1 MGTKVAFSIL
11 LFQTKL
17 TYASS
22 PTQLFLSLEMKE
34 LLSQMACVY
43 ILTNV
48 PEYPFKMSEQ
58 FRRAFFHL
66 ERYRSDCLFLL

>member
-22 PTQLFLSLEMKE
+22 PTQPFLSLEMEE
-34 LLSQMACVY
+34 LLSQTASVY

-48 PEYPFKMSEQ
+48 PEYPFKKSEQ
-58 FRRAFFHL
+58 FQHAFFSPRKVQ
-66 ERYRSDCLFLL
+66 E